1 VLPTLQTV
9 ISFNSERNGR
19 VEIVVISQSGQTVR
33 QITDQKTAESFSL
46 TIQLGDL
53 PAGTYLVQ
61 ARMGAIAHE
70 GKVVK
75 M

>member
-1 VLPTLQTV
+1 
-9 ISFNSERNGR
+9 
-19 VEIVVISQSGQTVR
+19 VEIMVISQSGQTVR

-61 ARMGAIAHE
+61 ARMGAVAHE
-70 GKVVK
+70 GKVIK
-75 M
+75 L